1 MTEFMNIT
9 GLIILLILIPQIY
22 YWKQNHDYSTL
33 NNGVKFFVRHE
44 KVFDDHREI
53 YLTNT
58 DGHDIFVRI
67 YEVENPKALVQIV
80 HGMAEHSSNYL
91 HFINFL
97 VGQGYSVVAHDH
109 RGHGRSISEKY
120 KNGYMRLYE
129 ELIDDTY
136 AVNRYMKYKNPDLPI
151 YMVAHSMG
159 SLVARNYIQ
168 KYDYTIDKLILS
180 GTVVYRRFASL
191 GVFLGNIFSFYLGEY
206 KRSHLTALLPGGDG
220 DISWISYDMD
230 NVIEKQNDPQRI
242 YNFLERGVVVI
253 IALNNEMA
261 QVRKFQMANPDLPI
275 MSITGIDDIV
285 TGGEKGLIDTF
296 DRLQAVGYHDLTNIV
311 YDGMKHEVLNEAANE
326 MVYGDV
332 IAFFEDKEIPDHH

>member
-1 MTEFMNIT
+1 MMSNFMNASGI
-9 GLIILLILIPQIY
+9 IILLLLIPQIY
-22 YWKQNHDYSTL
+22 YWKQNHDYHSL
-33 NNGVKFFVRHE
+33 NNGVKFFVKHE
-44 KVFDDHREI
+44 ESYDDHREI

-67 YEVENPKALVQIV
+67 YEIENPNAIVQIV

-97 VGQGYSVVAHDH
+97 VDQGYSVVAHDH

-136 AVNRYMKYKNPDLPI
+136 AVNRYMAYNNPDLPI

-159 SLVARNYIQ
+159 SMIARVYIQ
-168 KYDYTIDKLILS
+168 KYDNTIDKLILS
-180 GTVVYRRFASL
+180 GTVVYNQFAPL
-191 GVFLGNIFSFYLGEY
+191 GVFGGNILSMYLGEY
-206 KRSHLTALLPGGDG
+206 KRSNLTALLPGGNG

-230 NVIEKQNDPQRI
+230 NVIEKENDPQRV
-242 YNFLERGVVVI
+242 YNFLQRGVVVI
-253 IALNNEMA
+253 ISLNNEMA
-261 QVRKFQMANPDLPI
+261 QERKFQMQNPDLPI
-275 MSITGIDDIV
+275 MSITGVDDIV
-285 TGGEKGLIDTF
+285 TAGTKGLTDTF

-326 MVYGDV
+326 MVYGDI
-332 IAFFEDKEIPDHH
+332 IAFFENKEIPD